1 MRERICKISLFSA
14 ILACV
19 ATMPLDAAVKTKNSN
34 RSYAGGYQQVNAM
47 RQQQEY
53 AANMAAEAAANL
65 PVAVDDENLANAIAN
80 NEASAPSVSDLEA
93 CSMIYSTEPKG
104 NVKWGVPESGS
115 RQGQEPQCVAVVELK
130 DANTNA
136 VLATTTVAVDDSMKC
151 NIDFFPEYS
160 YNMTALANVTLPADN
175 EPTMKDVEAAMNQE
189 QKQNAGLK
197 IAAGA
202 IIAGVAGNL
211 LAPKT
216 AGKSDNKKS
225 KINIPLGMGGTQLKD
240 TAIGAVAG
248 AGIMAASTYSG
259 KVAGDTIKSTAV
271 NAASGMIIGNMK
283 AGMSGG
289 QDILAITKCSVGEKG
304 NEKEYDCV
312 IGNFERYGADFQVDG
327 KGIEVTSGDNKEDSD
342 ICGAKSSCDTNDDS
356 KKPRY
361 FISIKGTTL
370 QKCCVCGSA
379 ANIYTC
385 VSANKKLANMTV
397 AGRKDDG
404 TIQCSGNIGNT
415 TIPMDLNKATHDSQY
430 ITAGTN
436 LFIINQDTD
445 NSKKFTLISDN
456 ANAGDNSYFALCGAK
471 ELSSTTMAYA
481 VFENGLKNKMFGYE
495 AKDWQDIIKDNQPT
509 YYKRNS
515 SGSVGEKIDFKSGEG
530 DFKPSTRD
538 AEDGGIVDLSNQ
550 ARTKGTLVGTG
561 VGGALGGF
569 AGYQG
574 AKSEVS
580 ERWTAAVREYN
591 DSLSNF
597 VCMSGRRWL
606 SMYNSEVLI
615 QSQNQQQQ

>member
-65 PVAVDDENLANAIAN
+65 PVTVDDENLANAIAN

-312 IGNFERYGADFQVDG
+312 IGNFERYGKDFDVDSG
-327 KGIEVTSGDNKEDSD
+327 DIEKKTGEGDNKDSD
-342 ICGAKSSCDTNDDS
+342 ICGKDSCNPETA
-356 KKPRY
+356 RY

-370 QKCCVCGSA
+370 QKCCVCNGASDER
-379 ANIYTC
+379 YTC
-385 VSANKKLANMTV
+385 VSAHEKLANMTV
-397 AGRKDDG
+397 AGRGDEAK
-404 TIQCSGNIGNT
+404 IECHNNIGNT

-430 ITAGTN
+430 TEPDTN
-436 LFIINQDTD
+436 LFIIDRAGE
-445 NSKKFTLISDN
+445 NSKTFTPITSGVRASEN
-456 ANAGDNSYFALCGAK
+456 AYFALCGAK

-515 SGSVGEKIDFKSGEG
+515 SGSVGEKIDFKQGEG